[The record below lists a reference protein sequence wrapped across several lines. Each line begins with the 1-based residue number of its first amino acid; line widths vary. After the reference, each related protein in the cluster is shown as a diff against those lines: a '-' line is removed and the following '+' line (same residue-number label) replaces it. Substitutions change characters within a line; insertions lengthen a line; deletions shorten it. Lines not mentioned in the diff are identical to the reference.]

1 MEDLLSVIV
10 PVYNSEEYIGSCVE
24 SVLEQSYSAFELI
37 LVEDGSTDNS
47 LEICEALCRK
57 DVRIRLMKQEHRG
70 VSAARNLGIE
80 TAQGKYLFFLDSD
93 DMIHPRLLESL
104 YRLQE
109 EKHAVIAAEGRHYA
123 MDDADWR
130 ASAWKTDM
138 KRTPK
143 SIYMDNKKALKNIN
157 KSVLCGI
164 GGKMILREAIDSFR
178 FIEGLSHG
186 EDTLFIYRL
195 LAEGA
200 DLSVLC
206 CNWYY
211 YRRHGDNASRD
222 LSPEAC
228 QERYRVERSIC
239 KQEIRNGRRENAVC
253 RERDAVIMITEWYGK
268 GRRYQDTKLMNY
280 AKNLAERERRLK
292 IFHELNWKIKLYFY
306 LILYFYPLSRVAL
319 RVSIN
324 IPTAFRF
331 FERQIS

>member
-143 SIYMDNKKALKNIN
+143 SLYMDNKKALK
-157 KSVLCGI
+157 K
-164 GGKMILREAIDSFR
+164 
-178 FIEGLSHG
+178 
-186 EDTLFIYRL
+186 Y
-195 LAEGA
+195 
-200 DLSVLC
+200 
-206 CNWYY
+206 
-211 YRRHGDNASRD
+211 
-222 LSPEAC
+222 
-228 QERYRVERSIC
+228 
-239 KQEIRNGRRENAVC
+239 
-253 RERDAVIMITEWYGK
+253 
-268 GRRYQDTKLMNY
+268 
-280 AKNLAERERRLK
+280 
-292 IFHELNWKIKLYFY
+292 
-306 LILYFYPLSRVAL
+306 
-319 RVSIN
+319 
-324 IPTAFRF
+324 
-331 FERQIS
+331 